1 MERIVVGVD
10 GSPESKA
17 ALAWAGEEARL
28 RGDRLVA
35 VRVCTPRVVAPVPWP
50 GVPVKIP
57 APVEIEEEAREA
69 LAADVE
75 EVLGPDPDGKV
86 EQRVVRGLADEA
98 LVDLACD
105 AKLLVVGS
113 RRHGRIAGAVLGSVS
128 RECAQHAPCPVV
140 IVRPNAARAA
150 A

>member
-28 RGDRLVA
+28 RGDRVVA
-35 VRVCTPRVVAPVPWP
+35 VRVCTPRVVAPVPW
-50 GVPVKIP
+50 GVPVAIP
-57 APVEIEEEAREA
+57 AAAEVEEDARA
-69 LAADVE
+69 PLAADVE

-86 EQRVVRGLADEA
+86 EQRVVRGPAAEA

-113 RRHGRIAGAVLGSVS
+113 RGRGRIAGTLLGSVS
-128 RECAQHAPCPVV
+128 RECALRSPCPVV
-140 IVRPNAARAA
+140 IVRPSIRRAA